1 MQLLSESA
9 ELLGSQ
15 ITINLAVSED
25 DLVQNSA
32 RIKIFF
38 ESCFAECRRL
48 EQAYSRFLPS
58 SQLSRVNSNLDS
70 WQQIDAEFLAM
81 LRFAKSMRKTTDG
94 YFDITIKSILDALG
108 YDANYSFAPKDKP
121 GQLGNFELALK
132 NPDWGDELHLI
143 EDFPEILSIDP
154 QQFSDY
160 QCFVR
165 TSAELDLGGFGK
177 GYALDLMVNLANDFP
192 NILIDAGGDIYA
204 RGLGPDGEHWRIY
217 LEDPNNL
224 ELALGLV
231 QFKDPNGGFL
241 AASNP
246 GKRNWG
252 EEHHLVNPVLIA
264 TEEQLK
270 TNLAS
275 EIKGVFVQTTTSGAL
290 ADAWATALYVMGK
303 SQAESFASQ
312 STAYKA
318 MIV

>member
-9 ELLGSQ
+9 EVLGSK
-15 ITINLAVSED
+15 ITINLAVSEA
-25 DLVQNSA
+25 DLAQDAAS
-32 RIKIFF
+32 IKHFF

-48 EQAYSRFLPS
+48 EQSYSRFLPT
-58 SQLSRVNSNLDS
+58 SQLSQVNNNLGN

-81 LRFAKSMRKTTDG
+81 LKFAKSMYRTTGG
-94 YFDITIKSILDALG
+94 YFDITIKSVLDALG
-108 YDANYSFAPKDKP
+108 YDANYSFEPKDKP
-121 GQLGNFELALK
+121 GQLGDFELALK

-143 EDFPEILSIDP
+143 EDFPEVLSIDP
-154 QQFSDY
+154 QQFSHY

-177 GYALDLMVNLANDFP
+177 GYALDLMVNLAHDFP
-192 NILIDAGGDIYA
+192 NILLDAGGDIYA
-204 RGLGPDGEHWRIY
+204 RGRGPDGEHWRIY
-217 LEDPNNL
+217 LEDPKNP

-231 QFKDPNGGFL
+231 QFEETNGGFL

-252 EEHHLVNPVLIA
+252 EAHHLVNPVLIA
-264 TEEQLK
+264 TDAQAK

-275 EIKGVFVQTTTSGAL
+275 EINGVFVQTMMSGAL
-290 ADAWATALYVMGK
+290 ADAWATALFVMGK
-303 SQAESFASQ
+303 SKAESYASQ
-312 STAYKA
+312 ATAYRA